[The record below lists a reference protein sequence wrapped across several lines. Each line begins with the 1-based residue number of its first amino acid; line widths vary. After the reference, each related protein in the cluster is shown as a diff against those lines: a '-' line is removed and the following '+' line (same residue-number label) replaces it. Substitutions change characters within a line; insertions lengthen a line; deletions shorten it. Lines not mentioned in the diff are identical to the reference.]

1 MRIDILTIFP
11 GIFEGFLNESMVN
24 IAREKGLVEFH
35 LTDIRDF
42 AADKHRTVDDRPFG
56 GGAGMVMKP
65 EPILDAYEDV
75 LKQDGRPARGILL
88 SPRGR
93 TFNQGV
99 AEELAQKQRLVMIA
113 GRYEGVDERVQEGL
127 GLEEVSIGDYVL
139 FGGEVAAMV
148 ICEAVVRLI
157 DGVLGSDESAKEESF
172 TSGALEY
179 PQYTRPREFRG
190 MAVPEVLLSGDHE
203 KIRQWRMQKAR
214 EMTKARRGDLSV

>member
-11 GIFEGFLNESMVN
+11 GIFEGFLNESMIN

-35 LTDIRDF
+35 LIDIRDF
-42 AADKHRTVDDRPFG
+42 ARDKHRTVDDRPFG

-65 EPILDAYEDV
+65 GPIFEAYENV
-75 LKQDGRPARGILL
+75 LKEDKGPACGILL
-88 SPRGR
+88 TPKGK
-93 TFNQGV
+93 TFNQGM
-99 AEELAQKQRLVMIA
+99 AEGLAQKERLIMIA
-113 GRYEGVDERVQEGL
+113 GRYEGVDERVGEGL
-127 GLEEVSIGDYVL
+127 GLEEISIGDYVL

-157 DGVLGSDESAKEESF
+157 EGVLGSDESVKEESF
-172 TSGALEY
+172 TGGALEY

-203 KIRQWRMQKAR
+203 KIRRWRLQKAR
-214 EMTKARRGDLSV
+214 EITEARGKKLSV